1 MKTNHGCQV
10 QYFAIVIIATTILGT
25 EACPYLGY
33 KPGSDAE
40 NPHITLRAKVFR
52 TKESGCDG
60 AKMHDGRSLQ
70 FDDRL
75 AGTQEEAI
83 KDAKGWIGD
92 IIDDEDNLGPKFV

>member
-40 NPHITLRAKVFR
+40 NPHITLRANAFR

-60 AKMHDGRSLQ
+60 AKMHYGRSIQ
-70 FDDRL
+70 FDARF
-75 AGTQEEAI
+75 AATPEAAI
-83 KDAKGWIGD
+83 NYANAWIVD
-92 IIDDEDNLGPKFV
+92 LIDD